1 MFPTH
6 NRSASPRP
14 RYGPSRPSRSLA
26 ALGAAT
32 ALAATALT
40 AVGPASSSASAAEP
54 PAAALTV
61 RLDPSYQHLSFQGWG
76 TALAW
81 FANVTGGWPDAQR
94 NALADALYGADGLGF
109 TIARYNIGGG
119 DSPETTPYM
128 RAGAAVPGY
137 WNRPGP
143 EAPDWWDPARAD
155 HWNAAADANQQ
166 WWLTAAKARGAT
178 TFEAFSNSA
187 PYFMTNS
194 GLVSG
199 AVNGWED
206 NLRSDQYDRFAAYL
220 TGSLQRAQSATGVT
234 FNSLSPIN
242 EPDTDYWRAGGRQ
255 EGSHWDHASQAR
267 MITTLRAALDARGVT
282 TPIATMDE
290 TNPEKFRS
298 NWESYAP
305 AVRDAVGRLN
315 THTYGTNGRTGARDI
330 AKGEATPLWM
340 SEVDLG
346 GSVPQSFTSMSP
358 ALDLTQRINDDL
370 RELEPRAWVLWQAV
384 EDYENMTPGRED
396 SNWGLIQTDF
406 TPADAATEPLR
417 KNKKYWAMANYSRFV
432 RPGARIMNTDDPQ
445 TLAAVRP
452 GGGVVVVHTNP
463 TGEERELTLNL
474 DGFQTAAN
482 GPVERWTTDATK
494 NLQRDSDAAV
504 AGRTFKATVG
514 AGSVTTFVLPTVNG
528 VDTTATTAPTGT
540 PRQLLNDNSGKALAV
555 ATVNG
560 KNTVV
565 QRNSSPA
572 DTAQQWT
579 FTKLSAADWGNTAAY
594 RITNAKTGKAL
605 AVSGGA
611 LTFAPPGTSTAQQ
624 WIRST
629 AGDGHSTLINKV
641 SGLLLDVTGAS
652 TDDGSPVGVYRPTTG
667 SNQLWTFPS
676 TAPDS
681 FKTLSVR
688 HSSKCLDVSG
698 ASSGDGAA
706 VVQYG
711 CNAGTNQQWSLRS
724 TGGGYVNVVA
734 RHSGKCLDV
743 SGASTADDAE
753 VFQYACNGGRN
764 QEWAL
769 RSTGDGYVTLTAR
782 HSAKC
787 LAVSGASTADGA
799 AVVQRTCDGG
809 ASQQLRH
816 G

>member
-1 MFPTH
+1 MSPTPV
-6 NRSASPRP
+6 RPAS
-14 RYGPSRPSRSLA
+14 SRSRFARRLA
-26 ALGAAT
+26 ALGATTVLAT
-32 ALAATALT
+32 TALT
-40 AVGPASSSASAAEP
+40 AVGPGSAPASAAES

-61 RLDPSYQHLSFQGWG
+61 RLDPSYQQPAFQGWG

-94 NALADALYGADGLGF
+94 DALADALYGADGLGF

-143 EAPDWWDPARAD
+143 EAPDWWDPSNPT
-155 HWNAAADANQQ
+155 HWNPNADANQR
-166 WWLTAAKARGAT
+166 WWLSAAKARGAT

-199 AVNGWED
+199 AVNGWQD

-220 TGSLQRAQSATGVT
+220 AGSLQRAQAASGVT
-234 FNSLSPIN
+234 FDSVSPIN
-242 EPDTDYWRAGGRQ
+242 EPNTDYWHAGGRQ
-255 EGSHWDHASQAR
+255 EGSHWDPASQAR
-267 MITTLRAALDARGVT
+267 MITTLRAALDAKGVN
-282 TPIATMDE
+282 TPIAAMDE
-290 TNPEKFRS
+290 TNPGMFRTD
-298 NWESYAP
+298 WEAYSP
-305 AVRDAVGRLN
+305 TVRDAVGRLN
-315 THTYGTNGRTGARDI
+315 THTYGTNGRTGVRDV

-346 GSVPQSFTSMSP
+346 GSVGQSFTDMSP
-358 ALDLTQRINDDL
+358 ALDLARRINDDI

-384 EDYENMTPGRED
+384 EDYENMTPGREN

-432 RPGARIMNTDDPQ
+432 RPGSRVLNTDDPE

-452 GGGVVVVHTNP
+452 GGNGVVVVHTNP
-463 TGEERELTLNL
+463 TGESREVTLNL
-474 DGFQTAAN
+474 DGFQTVADGA
-482 GPVERWTTDATK
+482 VERWTTDGTR
-494 NLQRDSDAAV
+494 NLQREGDAAV

-514 AGSVTTFVLPTVNG
+514 PGSVTTFVLPTVTG
-528 VDTTATTAPTGT
+528 VNTAATTAPTGAQ
-540 PRQLLNDNSGKALAV
+540 RQLVNDNSGKALAV
-555 ATVNG
+555 ATVGG
-560 KNTVV
+560 KSTVV
-565 QRNSSPA
+565 QRTSAAA

-579 FTKLSAADWGNTAAY
+579 FTKLSAGDWGNTATY
-594 RITNAKTGKAL
+594 RITSTKTGKAL
-605 AVSGGA
+605 SVSSGA
-611 LTFAPPGTSTAQQ
+611 LTFASPGSSTAQQ

-629 AGDGHSTLINKV
+629 TGDGHHTLVNV
-641 SGLLLDVTGAS
+641 ASGKLLDVTGAS
-652 TDDGSPVGVYRPTTG
+652 TADGAPVGVHQPTTG
-667 SNQLWTFPS
+667 ANQSWTFPS
-676 TAPDS
+676 TAPDVWKS
-681 FKTLSVR
+681 LAFR

-698 ASSGDGAA
+698 AGSADGAA

-711 CNAGTNQQWSLRS
+711 CNSGTNQQWSLRPAS
-724 TGGGYVNVVA
+724 AGYVSVVA

-743 SGASTADDAE
+743 SNLSTADGAE

-764 QEWAL
+764 QEWAV
-769 RSTGDGYVTLTAR
+769 RSTGDGYLTLTAR

-787 LAVSGASTADGA
+787 LGVAGASTADGTA
-799 AVVQRTCDGG
+799 AVQRTCDGS
-809 ASQQLRH
+809 AAQQLRQ